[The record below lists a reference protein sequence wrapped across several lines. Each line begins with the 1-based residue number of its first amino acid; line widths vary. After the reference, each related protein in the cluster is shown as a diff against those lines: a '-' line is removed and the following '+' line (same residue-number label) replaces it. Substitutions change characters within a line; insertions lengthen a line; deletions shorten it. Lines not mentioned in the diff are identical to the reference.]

1 MLFNNIYIQ
10 LIFLNNNIQI
20 SIMNKEYNTY
30 RYAIFIILLVILIE
44 YISIKLIKNSLVNNN
59 NNYIIGIL
67 LYIVVG
73 WLLYKLLIKYSLITS
88 RFLISRILIVLIP
101 LILIYLLEE
110 KSSINKKIGLLFII
124 IGLILLEYEYIMN

>member
-1 MLFNNIYIQ
+1 
-10 LIFLNNNIQI
+10 
-20 SIMNKEYNTY
+20 MNKEYNTY

-101 LILIYLLEE
+101 LILIYLFEE

-124 IGLILLEYEYIMN
+124 IGLIFLEYEYIMN